1 MSHSASAR
9 ENLLAMGASHL
20 ERQALLFLD
29 QQEGAS
35 DGANAN
41 ATAAES
47 IVQSFARPLQQMLLS
62 FGLVE
67 EVECLPGGER
77 LLFTAVAVLAAAAL
91 LAVEWRRRV
100 RSLSRRLHEA
110 EASVRYLNDKLHM
123 SHPSASHPKKEI
135 RIFMVRALAC

>member
-29 QQEGAS
+29 QQQDGVS
-35 DGANAN
+35 DGAN

-47 IVQSFARPLQQMLLS
+47 IVQTLAGPLQQMLLS
-62 FGLVE
+62 LGLVE

-77 LLFTAVAVLAAAAL
+77 LLFTAVAMLAAVVL
-91 LAVEWRRRV
+91 LAAEWRRRV

-135 RIFMVRALAC
+135 RIFMVRARVDN